1 MRKLILFPQSFA
13 KQKKMRIKS
22 FLVFIILSSILVS
35 CSLERKIAQSFVKDE
50 SVKPLLLFFPTQL
63 YKANLKTK
71 ELSSL
76 DSLNSFTIDSAL
88 YAKSLFLQSINDS
101 VFLSKCKQ
109 SMLAELKAR
118 GFKVYEVDQ
127 LEEFM
132 NLNDS
137 SYVLN
142 LSQMQIEEY
151 IYTATVQTPL
161 EYDYY
166 FTGIDLNAINL
177 NSWFE
182 LKRNQVPQ
190 EKYPVLYSSY
200 FIYDDFEGDFFRS
213 PENGKMS
220 YRYKVDSLE
229 MKDIYNLAE
238 LAGKKYATNF
248 YDYMLNIFVQDK
260 LPKGKVPVFYYH
272 YNRKAKALQT
282 YYDDMFVEMDPKK

>member
-1 MRKLILFPQSFA
+1 
-13 KQKKMRIKS
+13 MRIKL
-22 FLVFIILSSILVS
+22 FFIFFILSVILYS
-35 CSLERKIAQSFVKDE
+35 CSVERKIAQSFVNDKQAK
-50 SVKPLLLFFPTQL
+50 SLLLFWPSQL
-63 YKANLKTK
+63 IKENLKTK
-71 ELSSL
+71 ELTKL
-76 DSLNSFTIDSAL
+76 DSLNPQGLDFVL
-88 YAKSLFLQSINDS
+88 YTRSLFLQNINDS
-101 VFLSKCKQ
+101 IFMGKLKK
-109 SMLAELKAR
+109 SMIDELNAH
-118 GFKVYEVDQ
+118 GYKVYGPDQ

-132 NLNDS
+132 NLKDS

-151 IYTATVQTPL
+151 VYTATVQTPL
-161 EYDYY
+161 EFDYY
-166 FTGIDLNAINL
+166 FAGIDLNAINL

-190 EKYPVLYSSY
+190 EQYPVLYSSY

-213 PENGKMS
+213 SKNGKIN

-229 MKDIYNLAE
+229 IKDIYNLAE

-260 LPKGKVPVFYYH
+260 LPKDKVPAFYYH

-282 YYDDMFVEMDPKK
+282 YYNDAFVEMDPEK

>member
-1 MRKLILFPQSFA
+1 
-13 KQKKMRIKS
+13 MRIKA
-22 FLVFIILSSILVS
+22 FFVFVILSSILVS
-35 CSLERKIAQSFVKDE
+35 CSLERKIAQSFVKDKQ
-50 SVKPLLLFFPTQL
+50 VKSLLLFWPSQL
-63 YKANLKTK
+63 FKENLKTK
-71 ELSSL
+71 VLTKL
-76 DSLNSFTIDSAL
+76 DSLNPQGLDSVL
-88 YAKSLFLQSINDS
+88 YSRSLFLQNINDS
-101 VFLSKCKQ
+101 IFMGKLKK
-109 SMLAELKAR
+109 SMIDELNAH
-118 GFKVYEVDQ
+118 GYNVYGSEQ

-132 NLNDS
+132 DLKDS

-151 IYTATVQTPL
+151 IYTATVQTPQEL
-161 EYDYY
+161 DYY
-166 FTGIDLNAINL
+166 FAGIDLNAINL

-200 FIYDDFEGDFFRS
+200 FIYDDSEGDFFRS
-213 PENGKMS
+213 SKSGKMS

-229 MKDIYNLAE
+229 MKDIYHLAE

-260 LPKGKVPVFYYH
+260 LPEDKVPAFYYH

-282 YYDDMFVEMDPKK
+282 YYNDMFVEMDPEK